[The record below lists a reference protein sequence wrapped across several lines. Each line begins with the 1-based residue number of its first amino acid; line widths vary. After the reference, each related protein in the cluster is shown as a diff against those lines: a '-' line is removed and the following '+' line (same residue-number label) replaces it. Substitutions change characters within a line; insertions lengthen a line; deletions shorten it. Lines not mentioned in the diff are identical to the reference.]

1 MFVFTHFFQS
11 EHCTLDIENEKI
23 VFSTAIALE
32 LKRTE
37 ILEIDFILHTKT
49 DLSPSLT
56 FNENIDILIA
66 PNLLHDPTLYI
77 EGLSI
82 YNMSPANVSLPK
94 GNPSILYSFL

>member
-11 EHCTLDIENEKI
+11 EHCILDIENEKI

-32 LKRTE
+32 LKPTE

-56 FNENIDILIA
+56 FNEKIDILIA
-66 PNLLHDPTLYI
+66 PNLLHDPT
-77 EGLSI
+77 
-82 YNMSPANVSLPK
+82 
-94 GNPSILYSFL
+94 